1 MEMVAHVRRRLANA
15 FTVLFGARGAVTR
28 EARARGQSRQALYR
42 DAGAVVTAVDGAPAD
57 PRLAQAEARLAQ
69 QAARI
74 AELEARLR
82 AATEVTPDRQ
92 AAFAATAQAEGVSL
106 PVARRLLA
114 VLLGPRAPS
123 VAALGRSSAE
133 AAAKAG
139 RLLEVLDA
147 AARPRVGQAAADEIF
162 SARRRS

>member
-1 MEMVAHVRRRLANA
+1 MEMVAHVRRRLAGA
-15 FTVLFGARGAVTR
+15 FSVLFGARGSVTR
-28 EARARGQSRQALYR
+28 QAGAQGRSRQALYR
-42 DAGAVVTAVDGAPAD
+42 DAAAVVAAAQSPPDD
-57 PRLAQAEARLAQ
+57 RRLADAEARLAR
-69 QAARI
+69 QATRI

-82 AATEVTPDRQ
+82 AASEIDADRR

-114 VLLGPRAPS
+114 VLLGPKAPG
-123 VAALGRSSAE
+123 VAALGRASAR
-133 AAAKAG
+133 AARHAG

-147 AARPRVGQAAADEIF
+147 AARPRVERAAADEIF